1 MDIIKNGFSNL
12 KNILRIKM
20 NNKKKLIN
28 YIKDFADN
36 IKDGNLHIHDFN
48 RFIEILKKYKKKN
61 HVHIFGNGGSA
72 SIASHFSMDLT
83 NNSNIKCFNYNDA
96 SLITCYSND
105 FGYENWIS
113 RVINKYVKKG
123 DLLILISSSGKSK
136 NMLNAIK
143 IAKLKKIY
151 KVVTFTG
158 FEKNNPL
165 KIRGDLNFWVDS
177 RKYNFIENIHQF
189 WLLMIVD
196 ILKANNKN

>member
-1 MDIIKNGFSNL
+1 MNNPKQKYLDNYIHDFCNTLTKVKSQKKEIEDIFKTLLIY
-12 KNILRIKM
+12 
-20 NNKKKLIN
+20 NKKKTV
-28 YIKDFADN
+28 
-36 IKDGNLHIHDFN
+36 
-48 RFIEILKKYKKKN
+48 
-61 HVHIFGNGGSA
+61 HVFGNGGSA

>member
-36 IKDGNLHIHDFN
+36 IKDGNLHINDFN

-143 IAKLKKIY
+143 TAKLKKIY

>member
-1 MDIIKNGFSNL
+1 
-12 KNILRIKM
+12 M
-20 NNKKKLIN
+20 NNKKKLLN

-36 IKDGNLHIHDFN
+36 IKDGNLHINDFN

-83 NNSNIKCFNYNDA
+83 NNSNIKCSNYNDA

-113 RVINKYVKKG
+113 RVINKYGKKG

-136 NMLNAIK
+136 NMLNAIN
-143 IAKLKKIY
+143 AARKKKFNNII
-151 KVVTFTG
+151 TFTG
-158 FEKNNPL
+158 FKKNNL
-165 KIRGDLNFWVDS
+165 LMKNGDINFWINS
-177 RKYNFIENIHQF
+177 KNYNQIESIHNF
-189 WLLMIVD
+189 WLLMMVD
-196 ILKANNKN
+196 MIKKI

>member
-1 MDIIKNGFSNL
+1 
-12 KNILRIKM
+12 M

-28 YIKDFADN
+28 YIKDFTDN
-36 IKDGNLHIHDFN
+36 IKDGNLYINDFN

>member
-36 IKDGNLHIHDFN
+36 IKDGNLHINDFN

>member
-1 MDIIKNGFSNL
+1 MDRRL
-12 KNILRIKM
+12 VV
-20 NNKKKLIN
+20 KKKMKLRDTQ
-28 YIKDFADN
+28 Y
-36 IKDGNLHIHDFN
+36 FN
-48 RFIEILKKYKKKN
+48 DR
-61 HVHIFGNGGSA
+61 
-72 SIASHFSMDLT
+72 DL
-83 NNSNIKCFNYNDA
+83 
-96 SLITCYSND
+96 
-105 FGYENWIS
+105 
-113 RVINKYVKKG
+113 INKYVKKG